1 MTIDEVRTLRQELE
15 DAVRKAF
22 LDFEGRTTLFVKDV
36 RINRISTMRLG
47 DTRSSSALGELI
59 IELDGL

>member
-1 MTIDEVRTLRQELE
+1 MTIDEVRTLKRELE

-22 LDFEGRTTLFVKDV
+22 SAFEDRTTLSVKDV
-36 RINRISTMRLG
+36 RLTRISTTRLG
-47 DTRSSSALGELI
+47 DDRSSSVLGDVI

>member
-22 LDFEGRTTLFVKDV
+22 SDFEGRTTLSVKDV
-36 RINRISTMRLG
+36 RLNRISTTRLG
-47 DTRSSSALGELI
+47 DHRSSSVLGEVI